1 MLRLK
6 RGFGSSTNLIATHT
20 ISIKRYLILSEAIFS
35 IILFTLQFYFCMVSC
50 DDEDQCGTG
59 ILLVQIGNVLVPTAW
74 FLCFFIVN
82 MEFRRSMAHSRVII
96 LLWFYQIVISL
107 SWILSASVSYAEIIS
122 QGNSKKI
129 GMAIYASYVLINS
142 LCLGLAISLIVM
154 RFKGTYIR
162 RADDIEP
169 RGNALSLIEPLVE
182 DALTVKLNNEIE
194 LLDSDDKVLYRG
206 SISFLNKEWQYS
218 FTLKELE
225 LNHIR
230 IKEKY
235 NDLFYKKL
243 NFPTQDV
250 KQIES
255 YLKQITV
262 AASLKEETL
271 LLFKLNKENRFQIM
285 SYISNSSLSSRSF
298 ASINLDWKEELVEMW
313 SHSIYFKASVKE
325 EHSASINNVSK
336 PMYSINIESRY
347 NISKSL
353 EEIIDLKEKMRRNLN
368 YIQIPICLESNCS
381 DDNPDT
387 CQKIEKFFNE
397 IFNDADYFCEDLS
410 MFFDYCSI
418 FNVRF

>member
-1 MLRLK
+1 M
-6 RGFGSSTNLIATHT
+6 
-20 ISIKRYLILSEAIFS
+20 
-35 IILFTLQFYFCMVSC
+35 
-50 DDEDQCGTG
+50 
-59 ILLVQIGNVLVPTAW
+59 VQIANVLVPAAW

-82 MEFRRSMAHSRVII
+82 MEFRRSMAHSRVIL

-129 GMAIYASYVLINS
+129 GMAIYAMYVLMNS
-142 LCLGLAISLIVM
+142 LSLGLAISLIVM
-154 RFKGTYIR
+154 RFKGTYLR

-169 RGNALSLIEPLVE
+169 RGNNFSMAEPLVD

-206 SISFLNKEWQYS
+206 STSFVNKEWQFA

-225 LNHIR
+225 VNHTR
-230 IKEKY
+230 IIEKY

-243 NFPTQDV
+243 SFPSQDV
-250 KQIES
+250 KKIEI
-255 YLKQITV
+255 YLKQITS
-262 AASLKEETL
+262 ATNLKEETL
-271 LLFKLNKENRFQIM
+271 SLLKLNKENRTQIIN
-285 SYISNSSLSSRSF
+285 YIMDSSLSSKSF

-313 SHSIYFKASVKE
+313 THSIYFKASVKE
-325 EHSASINNVSK
+325 EHSYSVNNISK

-353 EEIIDLKEKMRRNLN
+353 EEIIELKERMRRNLN

-387 CQKIEKFFNE
+387 CQMVEKFFNE
-397 IFNDADYFCEDLS
+397 VFNDADYFCEDLS
-410 MFFDYCSI
+410 VFFDYCSI
-418 FNVRF
+418 FNVG